1 MIKTDVCV
9 VGAGPA
15 GSTAALFLAKYGINC
30 ILFDKARF
38 PRDKICGDGISGWVV
53 SILKELDPN
62 LITRLSNQDFVLH
75 SYGIRIVAPNHK
87 KLDIPFFDNAN
98 DNSGLPPGF
107 TCRRLEF
114 DNFLIEEVRKK
125 KEIRFYE
132 ETEIESYTRND
143 ESIILKS
150 TDGKSFEA
158 RSVIF
163 ANGVNSKFSV
173 DPGGIRKDKK
183 STMTGLKAYYRGI
196 NGFHEQNYVELHFLR
211 DFLPGYLWIFPL
223 AGGLANVGVG
233 LDQKRISERKLNL
246 REKMLTAIDTIPY
259 LKERFKYAEM
269 VTKVQAYAIPVW
281 DKKRKLS
288 GERFILTGDAASL
301 VDPITGEGIG
311 HAVISGMLAAG
322 QIKKALG
329 KNDFSEIFMMQYD
342 QELYD
347 KIGNELSI
355 SSKIPGFIRFPWLF
369 NSVINKAVSSKTL
382 QDKLTLAITDLE
394 VRKRLKEPSLYL
406 KILLGR

>member
-150 TDGKSFEA
+150 TDGKSFET